1 MNRMHDLTLHGASRR
16 SRIRLASQL
25 IIANE
30 EVYLLIVGIVDAGF
44 DLTTIFGM
52 T

>member
-1 MNRMHDLTLHGASRR
+1 MQDLTLHGATSSR
-16 SRIRLASQL
+16 L
-25 IIANE
+25 IPTNE